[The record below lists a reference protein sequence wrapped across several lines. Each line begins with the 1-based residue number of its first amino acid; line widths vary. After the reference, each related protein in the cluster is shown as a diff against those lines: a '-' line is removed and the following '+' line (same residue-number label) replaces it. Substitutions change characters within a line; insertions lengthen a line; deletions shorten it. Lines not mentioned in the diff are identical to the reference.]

1 MLTTHTAAAAALLA
15 ILDEGGDAAERVPSS
30 IAAALRALDGAADI
44 ETRRGERPHPDE
56 CDAAE
61 RVRRMGGHVG
71 SSLGSERKTAS
82 EINARQCH
90 HRIMGWA

>member
-61 RVRRMGGHVG
+61 RVRRMG